1 MTPRETAIK
10 RITDAGG
17 TVAAVDDVRS
27 NALAWYGPVRA
38 PTVHR
43 VRV

>member
-1 MTPRETAIK
+1 MTPRETETAIK
-10 RITDAGG
+10 RITRRRGRVAAQDDAQ
-17 TVAAVDDVRS
+17 TVA
-27 NALAWYGPVRA
+27 WHGPVRA

>member
-1 MTPRETAIK
+1 MTREAAIK
-10 RITDAGG
+10 RITRRRGR
-17 TVAAVDDVRS
+17 VAAIDSVRA
-27 NALAWYGPVRA
+27 ALARLGPVRA